1 VVVVDDPTYIPN
13 KSIRPLMK
21 NWTEAEAERRS
32 QYDYA
37 NGRGRGKVKVLFLSL
52 LLATL
57 YHSRRCVVILIYD
70 ICFLI

>member
-1 VVVVDDPTYIPN
+1 VDDPTYIPH

-37 NGRGRGKVKVLFLSL
+37 NGRGRGKVKVLFFITNSS
-52 LLATL
+52 
-57 YHSRRCVVILIYD
+57 YIIS
-70 ICFLI
+70 